1 MNQRY
6 PLLLSPV
13 TKDYLW
19 GGTRLKTEYGFESA
33 QEKVAEGWM
42 LTSRKD
48 GVNRVLNGCYAG
60 EGLDTVLKAWGVAE
74 PFPLLIKLI
83 DAQDRLSVQVH
94 PDDAYAWEHEGE
106 YGKTE
111 MWYVVDAE
119 PNATLAYGFTRELT
133 RDELRERIQN
143 DTLHEVIRYVPV
155 KAGDALFIPAGML
168 HAIGKGI
175 LIAEVQQNSN
185 TTYRVSDY
193 GRVGADGKPRELHV
207 DKAVDVMTL
216 LPSVPST
223 NDRAAVR
230 RYGTERVL
238 ADCAYFKAV
247 HLCLNGEK
255 PLDGMATFVSVLVLD
270 GTAELISDTETLF
283 LNKGDSVLVPQGC
296 IATLRGKATVLLSS
310 PN

>member
-1 MNQRY
+1 
-6 PLLLSPV
+6 
-13 TKDYLW
+13 
-19 GGTRLKTEYGFESA
+19 
-33 QEKVAEGWM
+33 M
-42 LTSRKD
+42 LTWHKD
-48 GVNRVLNGCYAG
+48 GVNRVLNGVYAG
-60 EGLDTVLKAWGVAE
+60 ESLDTVLKAWGYAE

-111 MWYVVDAE
+111 MWYVVDCE
-119 PNATLAYGFTRELT
+119 PGATLAYGFTRELT
-133 RDELRERIQN
+133 REELRERIQS

-155 KAGDALFIPAGML
+155 KPGDTLFIPAGTL

-193 GRVGADGKPRELHV
+193 GRVGADGKPRPLHV

-216 LPSVPST
+216 LPSAPCESRTATVC
-223 NDRAAVR
+223 A
-230 RYGTERVL
+230 YGTETVL
-238 ADCAYFKAV
+238 ADCPYFKAV
-247 HLCLNGEK
+247 NVVLNGEK
-255 PLDGMATFVSVLVLD
+255 PLHVTADFMSVLLLS
-270 GTAELISDTETLF
+270 GAAELVDETETLT
-283 LNKGDSVLVPQGC
+283 LCKGDSVLIPQGS
-296 IATLRGKATVLLSS
+296 IVTLRGDANLLMSS